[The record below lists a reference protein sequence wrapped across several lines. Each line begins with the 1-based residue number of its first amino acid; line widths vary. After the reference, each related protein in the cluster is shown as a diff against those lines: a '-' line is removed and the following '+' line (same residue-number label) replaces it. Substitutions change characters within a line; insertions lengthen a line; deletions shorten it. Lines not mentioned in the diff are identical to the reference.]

1 MKHDDAKLIQRV
13 LDGDDTAFSA
23 LVKKHQKP
31 VHALAW
37 RKTGD
42 FHVAEEITQDTF
54 LKAYQN
60 LSTLKEP
67 QKFAGWLYVIAAN
80 YCKMWRRKKRLSTQ
94 SLEDTDSAELEKATY
109 SGYVIAENER
119 TTVEAQREVV
129 KKLLAKLQESDRI
142 VITLYYLGE
151 MTYEEISEFLGVSVS
166 TIKSRL
172 YRARQRLKK
181 EEPMIR
187 ETLGNFQITPNLT
200 ENIMRE
206 ISRLKPV
213 APPNSKPLV
222 PWVLATSTL
231 AVIFLMLGVGS
242 QYLSRFQKP
251 YSFDA
256 ASEMTVELIE
266 APIVLSLESKPDVR
280 MQLGNVNAPSKSDT
294 GNQQPNDV
302 LASVAN
308 AASEE
313 TDTDYSQWQ
322 LLEDAKFRLG
332 KGLLHDIKY
341 TPDGNRIAVATD
353 IGIWIYD
360 AQTGKELTLLTG
372 HTRRV
377 TSLGFPADGHF
388 LASGSSDG
396 TVRLWDIDTGKQT
409 AVFAGH
415 RASISAIAVSPDGKT
430 VVSGDDWKG
439 TLILWD
445 TETGEQIKRHTT
457 YTDNLIR
464 RLQISLDKHRTV
476 TYPNAIA
483 ALAFSPDGKIFASG
497 HRDSI
502 LRLWDSENGRKL
514 STLRDHKRG
523 WIEGLAFSPDGE
535 TLASSSSDGVISYT
549 FPKGKPQSHI
559 TIKKSSPK
567 HLVFAP
573 DSKTFIGFDWRSW
586 NGENEDLHVWD
597 TATGKRLQSIY
608 TKHTDQHEALAISP
622 DGNIILTGSWDG
634 TIHQWRPAT
643 GTYLSTFTT
652 GHGRGASAL
661 TFSDNGQTVM
671 SRLVLYGSED
681 QHLFWDTTTG
691 VQISAPDIT
700 ETIKKT
706 LGKQSPNLPNPVI
719 SAKIDEDRKHIQ
731 VQDIATGRE
740 MYRITEHKSDIWTFA
755 FSPDRKILA
764 SGSDDM
770 TIRLWD
776 AITGNEM
783 LTLPTYTNAVFA
795 VAFSPD
801 GKILA
806 GGSVYDSQLG
816 RSDLIRLWEIPSG
829 RILVTF
835 TGHTSTVRVLRFSP
849 DGKTLASSGDD
860 GTILLWDLDRT
871 VQRER

>member
-13 LDGDDTAFSA
+13 LAGDDTAFSA

-42 FHVAEEITQDTF
+42 FHIAEEITQDTF

-94 SLEDTDSAELEKATY
+94 SLEDTDSAELERATY

-119 TTVEAQREVV
+119 TTAEAQREVV
-129 KKLLAKLQESDRI
+129 KQLLAKLQESDRI
-142 VITLYYLGE
+142 VITLYYLGG

-187 ETLGNFQITPNLT
+187 ETLGSFQITPNLT

-213 APPNSKPLV
+213 TPPNSKPLV
-222 PWVLATSTL
+222 PWVLAASTL
-231 AVIFLMLGVGS
+231 AVVFLMLGIGS

-256 ASEMTVELIE
+256 VSEMTVELIE
-266 APIVLSLESKPDVR
+266 APIVLNLESKPDVR
-280 MQLGNVNAPSKSDT
+280 TQLGNVNAPSKSDT
-294 GNQQPNDV
+294 SNQQPNDV
-302 LASVAN
+302 SASAADAN
-308 AASEE
+308 SAE
-313 TDTDYSQWQ
+313 TDIDYSQWQ
-322 LLEDAKFRLG
+322 LPEDAKFRLG

-341 TPDGNRIAVATD
+341 TPDGNRIAIATS

-360 AQTGKELTLLTG
+360 AQTGEALTLLTG
-372 HTRRV
+372 HTARV
-377 TSLGFPADGHF
+377 TSLGFPADGRF
-388 LASGSSDG
+388 LASGSFDR
-396 TVRLWDIDTGKQT
+396 TVRLWDIDTGEQT
-409 AVFAGH
+409 ALFAGH
-415 RASISAIAVSPDGKT
+415 RAGIGAIAVSPDGKT
-430 VVSGDDWKG
+430 VVSGDSTWKG
-439 TLILWD
+439 VLILWD
-445 TETGEQIKRHTT
+445 VETGEQIKRHTI
-457 YTDNLIR
+457 YTDNLIHR
-464 RLQISLDKHRTV
+464 FKIWIDKSRTV
-476 TYPNAIA
+476 PNPNAIEA
-483 ALAFSPDGKIFASG
+483 IAFSPDGETFVSGHRDGTARLWDAETGRKISAFREHKRAGINDVAFSPDGKILMSSTYDGTVLQTFQKG
-497 HRDSI
+497 K
-502 LRLWDSENGRKL
+502 RLARKMSYVPFPEHL
-514 STLRDHKRG
+514 V
-523 WIEGLAFSPDGE
+523 FSPDGTHIIGSGYLGRE
-535 TLASSSSDGVISYT
+535 TI
-549 FPKGKPQSHI
+549 GKKRFVH
-559 TIKKSSPK
+559 K
-567 HLVFAP
+567 
-573 DSKTFIGFDWRSW
+573 
-586 NGENEDLHVWD
+586 WD
-597 TATGKRLQSIY
+597 AVTGRLLMSTPTA
-608 TKHTDQHEALAISP
+608 HTDQLMALAVSP
-622 DGNIILTGSWDG
+622 DGSTILTGSWDG
-634 TIHQWRPAT
+634 TIHQWDTAT
-643 GTYLSTFTT
+643 GTHLSTFAT
-652 GHGRGASAL
+652 GHGRGGRAL
-661 TFSDNGQTVM
+661 MFSEDGQTLISTLGRWGHEAQLM
-671 SRLVLYGSED
+671 S
-681 QHLFWDTTTG
+681 WDTTTG
-691 VQISAPDIT
+691 VQIPAPDFK
-700 ETIKKT
+700 EMR
-706 LGKQSPNLPNPVI
+706 GKRSSNLPNRVV

-731 VQDIATGRE
+731 VQEVATGRE
-740 MYRITEHKSDIWTFA
+740 MYRITKHKGDIWTFA

-764 SGSDDM
+764 SGSEDM

-776 AITGNEM
+776 AITGNKI
-783 LTLPTYTNAVFA
+783 LTLPTYTYEVFA

-829 RILVTF
+829 RILATL

-849 DGKTLASSGDD
+849 DGKILASSSSD

-871 VQRER
+871 VQIKR

>member
-1 MKHDDAKLIQRV
+1 MKNDDAKLIQRV

-37 RKTGD
+37 RRTGD

-80 YCKMWRRKKRLSTQ
+80 YCKMWMRKKRLSTQ
-94 SLEDTDSAELEKATY
+94 SLEDTNSAELEKASY
-109 SGYVIAENER
+109 SGYVIAENAR
-119 TTVEAQREVV
+119 TTAEAEREVV

-142 VITLYYLGE
+142 VITLYYLGG

-166 TIKSRL
+166 AIKNRL

-187 ETLGNFQITPNLT
+187 EALGNFQITPNLT

-222 PWVLATSTL
+222 PWVLAASTL
-231 AVIFLMLGVGS
+231 AVVFLMLGVGS
-242 QYLSRFQKP
+242 HYLSRFQKP

-266 APIVLSLESKPDVR
+266 APIVLNLESKPDVR
-280 MQLGNVNAPSKSDT
+280 RQLGNVDAPSRGDT
-294 GNQQPNDV
+294 ANQQPNNV
-302 LASVAN
+302 SASVAD
-308 AASEE
+308 AESEE
-313 TDTDYSQWQ
+313 TDADYNQWQ
-322 LLEDAKFRLG
+322 LPEHAKFRLG

-341 TPDGNRIAVATD
+341 TPDGKRIAVATG

-372 HTRRV
+372 HTGRV
-377 TSLGFPADGHF
+377 TSLGFPADGSF
-388 LASGSSDG
+388 LASGSFDG
-396 TVRLWDIDTGKQT
+396 TVRLWDIDSRKQT

-415 RASISAIAVSPDGKT
+415 LGGIEAIAVSPDGKT
-430 VVSGDDWKG
+430 VVSGDTWKS

-476 TYPNAIA
+476 TYPNAVE

-502 LRLWDSENGRKL
+502 LRVWDSENGRKL

-523 WIEGLAFSPDGE
+523 RIEGLTFSPDGK
-535 TLASSSSDGVISYT
+535 TLASSTIDGVISYT
-549 FPKGKPQSHI
+549 FRKGKPQSHV

-573 DSKTFIGFDWRSW
+573 DIQTFIGFDWRSW

-622 DGNIILTGSWDG
+622 DGNTTLTGSWDG
-634 TIHQWRPAT
+634 TIHQWDTAT
-643 GTYLSTFTT
+643 GTYLSTFAT
-652 GHGRGASAL
+652 GHGRNASAL
-661 TFSDNGQTVM
+661 AFSEDGQTLI
-671 SRLVLYGSED
+671 STLVRYGSED
-681 QHLFWDTTTG
+681 QHLFWDTSTG
-691 VQISAPDIT
+691 VQISAPDIK

-706 LGKQSPNLPNPVI
+706 LGKRFLHLPNRVI
-719 SAKIDEDRKHIQ
+719 SAKVDEDRKHIQ
-731 VQDIATGRE
+731 VQNVATGRE
-740 MYRITEHKSDIWTFA
+740 MYRITEHKGDIWTFA

-764 SGSDDM
+764 SGSEDT

-776 AITGNEM
+776 AITGNEI
-783 LTLPTYTNAVFA
+783 LTLPTYTNQVFA

-829 RILVTF
+829 RILTTL
-835 TGHTSTVRVLRFSP
+835 TGHTSTVRRLRFSP
-849 DGKTLASSGDD
+849 DGKTLASSSSD
-860 GTILLWDLDRT
+860 GTILLWDMDKSL
-871 VQRER
+871 QGKK

>member
-80 YCKMWRRKKRLSTQ
+80 YCKMWMRKKRLSTQ
-94 SLEDTDSAELEKATY
+94 SLEATDSAELEKATY

-119 TTVEAQREVV
+119 TTAEVQREVV

-142 VITLYYLGE
+142 VITLYYLGG

-222 PWVLATSTL
+222 PWVLAGSTL

-266 APIVLSLESKPDVR
+266 APIVLNLESKQDVR

-302 LASVAN
+302 LASVAD
-308 AASEE
+308 AESEE

-322 LLEDAKFRLG
+322 PPEDAKFRLG

-341 TPDGNRIAVATD
+341 TPGGNRLAVATS

-360 AQTGKELTLLTG
+360 AQAGEELALLTG
-372 HTRRV
+372 HTGRV
-377 TSLGFPADGHF
+377 TSLGFPADGRF
-388 LASGSSDG
+388 LASGSFDG
-396 TVRLWDIDTGKQT
+396 TVRLWDIDTGEQT
-409 AVFAGH
+409 ALFAGH
-415 RASISAIAVSPDGKT
+415 RAGIGAIAVSPDGKT
-430 VVSGDDWKG
+430 VVSGDSTWKG
-439 TLILWD
+439 VLILWD
-445 TETGEQIKRHTT
+445 VETGEQIKRHTG
-457 YTDNLIR
+457 YTDNLIHR
-464 RLQISLDKHRTV
+464 FKIFLDKNRTV
-476 TYPNAIA
+476 PNPNAIEA
-483 ALAFSPDGKIFASG
+483 IAFSPDGKTFVSG
-497 HRDSI
+497 HRDGTV
-502 LRLWDSENGRKL
+502 RLWDAETGRKI
-514 STLRDHKRG
+514 SAFREHKR
-523 WIEGLAFSPDGE
+523 EGIRDVAFSPDGKM
-535 TLASSSSDGVISYT
+535 LMSSTNNGTVLQT
-549 FPKGKPQSHI
+549 FQKGKPLARNMSDV
-559 TIKKSSPK
+559 PFPEN
-567 HLVFAP
+567 LVFSP
-573 DSKTFIGFDWRSW
+573 DGTHIIGSGYLGRETIGKKRFV
-586 NGENEDLHVWD
+586 HKWD
-597 TATGKRLQSIY
+597 AVTGRLLMSTPTA
-608 TKHTDQHEALAISP
+608 HTDQLMALAVSP
-622 DGNIILTGSWDG
+622 DGSTILTGSWDG
-634 TIHQWRPAT
+634 TIHQWDMAT
-643 GTYLSTFTT
+643 GTYLSTFAT
-652 GHGRGASAL
+652 GHGKGGRAL
-661 TFSDNGQTVM
+661 AFSEDGQTLI
-671 SRLVLYGSED
+671 STLVRWGSKD
-681 QHLFWDTTTG
+681 QLMFWDTTTG
-691 VQISAPDIT
+691 VQISAPDFK
-700 ETIKKT
+700 EMR
-706 LGKQSPNLPNPVI
+706 GKRSPNSPNRVV

-731 VQDIATGRE
+731 VQEVATGRE
-740 MYRITEHKSDIWTFA
+740 MYRITEHKGDIWTFA

-764 SGSDDM
+764 SGSEDM

-783 LTLPTYTNAVFA
+783 LTLPTYTHEVFA

-829 RILVTF
+829 RILTTL

-849 DGKTLASSGDD
+849 DGKTLASSSSD
-860 GTILLWDLDRT
+860 GTILLWDLDKIVRLD
-871 VQRER
+871 R